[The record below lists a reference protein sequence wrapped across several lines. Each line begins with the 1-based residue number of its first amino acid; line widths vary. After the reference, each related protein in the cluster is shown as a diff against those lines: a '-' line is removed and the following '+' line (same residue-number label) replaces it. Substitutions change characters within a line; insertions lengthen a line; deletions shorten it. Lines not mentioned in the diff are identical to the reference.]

1 MTPLLMFLA
10 GVVLTLGMGMFVVSE
25 FTLVNLDRSDLEAKR
40 AQGVPGLSTIIG
52 ALRHT
57 STHLSSAQ
65 LGITLTTLLAGYTF
79 EPAFSAWLAPL
90 LDWMRVPAALAAV
103 VSGVVALIVAT
114 VLSMLFGELVPKNFA
129 LARPLPAARLAAP
142 FQIGFTAVFKPAVV
156 VLDDASKLVLRLF
169 RITPQE
175 ELSSARS
182 AEELASL
189 VKNAALAGSLDRR
202 TATLLTRTL
211 DFGELTAGDVMTPR
225 VAVEAVA
232 ADDAAATVIELA
244 RRSGHSRFVVTGEDI
259 DDAIGVV
266 HLKDA
271 VRLRHQRRA
280 DTPVS
285 EIMRPVLR
293 VPDSVSVSVL
303 LGQLRAEGVQ
313 LAVAIDE
320 YGGTAGVVTLEDVV
334 EELVGEVSDEHD
346 RLRAGVVRLRSGE
359 WLVPGRLRRDELEDR
374 TAIEIPED
382 GAFETL
388 GGFIMAQLG
397 RIPAVGD
404 QVEAADGARFAVERM
419 DGRRVDRVRARP
431 APLSGEML
439 TGGDAG
445 GGRPR

>member
-1 MTPLLMFLA
+1 MFLA
-10 GVVLTLGMGMFVVSE
+10 GVVLTLGTGMFVVSE

-40 AQGVPGLSTIIG
+40 APGVPGLSTIIG

-169 RITPQE
+169 RLPPQE

-211 DFGELTAGDVMTPR
+211 DFGELTAGDVMTSR

-334 EELVGEVSDEHD
+334 EELVGEVSDAHD
-346 RLRAGVVRLRSGE
+346 RLRAGVG
-359 WLVPGRLRRDELEDR
+359 LVPGRLRRDELEDR